1 MNQDLVLTLA
11 LPITLFCIMFGM
23 GAKLTLDDFRRVVS
37 TPRAIVAG
45 IASQMVLLPALALLI
60 VSLFRL
66 PPELVV
72 GFMILAFS
80 PGGTVSNLFS
90 YLARGNVALSV
101 SLTAL
106 VSLITPVSLP
116 LLSGVV
122 LEWQVGTTQVV
133 SLPFGPTFFTLVVVT
148 LIPVALGMLLR
159 RYRRA
164 FCDLYEHWLTGI
176 PAAMLALVIVY
187 VIRQNW
193 GRMPDFL
200 QLVGAP
206 ALLLASIA
214 LLGGCW
220 LARGLWQSERDART
234 VAIETGIQNGGTAM
248 LVTGTILNS
257 PTMTIAPA
265 MYGVLVFVPVTVYVV
280 GVNLFRSRRATR
292 GTQ

>member
-1 MNQDLVLTLA
+1 MNQDLVLTVL
-11 LPITLFCIMFGM
+11 LPVTLFCIMFGM
-23 GAKLTLDDFRRVVS
+23 GAKLTLDDFRRLGS
-37 TPRAIVAG
+37 TPRAIAAG
-45 IASQMVLLPALALLI
+45 IASQMALLPALALLT
-60 VSLFRL
+60 VGLFHL
-66 PPELVV
+66 PPEIVV

-122 LEWQVGTTQVV
+122 LEWQMGRTQEV
-133 SLPFGPTFFTLVVVT
+133 SMRFVPTFFTLVVVT
-148 LIPVALGMLLR
+148 LIPVVLGMLLR
-159 RYRRA
+159 HYRPA
-164 FCDLYEHWLTGI
+164 LCDLYEHWLTGI
-176 PAAMLALVIVY
+176 PTTMLALVIVY

-193 GRMPDFL
+193 GVMPDFL

-214 LLGGCW
+214 LLGGYL
-220 LARGLWQSERDART
+220 LARGLRQSERDART

-265 MYGVLVFVPVTVYVV
+265 MYGVLVFIPMTAYVI
-280 GVNLFRSRRATR
+280 GINLFRSRRSTTS
-292 GTQ
+292 TQ